1 MENKELILGTRYPTL
16 AFISGGAG
24 QAADGIPPQPF
35 ETFCYDSALLQAK
48 VENFSA
54 TLWINKY
61 PVVLGQTGQPS
72 KSNKNGTTKTYE
84 IMDYN
89 FFSLGTFQIKVN
101 EKKEEAKFRLKLN
114 EVLDLWEAFTPL
126 GEDRQLVDLT
136 LISHGEVMSFPISVS
151 KKYKEGK
158 SFSATLI
165 KK

>member
-1 MENKELILGTRYPTL
+1 
-16 AFISGGAG
+16 
-24 QAADGIPPQPF
+24 
-35 ETFCYDSALLQAK
+35 
-48 VENFSA
+48 
-54 TLWINKY
+54 
-61 PVVLGQTGQPS
+61 
-72 KSNKNGTTKTYE
+72 
-84 IMDYN
+84 MDYN

-101 EKKEEAKFRLKLN
+101 EKKGEAKFRLKLN
-114 EVLDLWEAFTPL
+114 EVLNLWEAFTPL